1 MITRL
6 PTLSAPT
13 AACRCRR
20 WGVRAFLLW
29 RPRAAAHDGG
39 MAWMGAAALLVGFVL
54 GSRTKENFLVLAL
67 PMLVM
72 LGAEVRAGGSRT
84 RRPHR
89 LGWAVLVA
97 GPIILSL
104 EFLGVD
110 VYQQPVAPRVR
121 SAVLLQ
127 SLGRA
132 TPLHYATAVP
142 PAS

>member
-1 MITRL
+1 
-6 PTLSAPT
+6 
-13 AACRCRR
+13 
-20 WGVRAFLLW
+20 
-29 RPRAAAHDGG
+29 
-39 MAWMGAAALLVGFVL
+39 
-54 GSRTKENFLVLAL
+54 
-67 PMLVM
+67 MLVM

-104 EFLGVD
+104 EFLDVD

-132 TPLHYATAVP
+132 TPLHYATARALASRLAGASLLLLAPYLSQDVFYNGTLP
-142 PAS
+142 TGTRYDFPALLA